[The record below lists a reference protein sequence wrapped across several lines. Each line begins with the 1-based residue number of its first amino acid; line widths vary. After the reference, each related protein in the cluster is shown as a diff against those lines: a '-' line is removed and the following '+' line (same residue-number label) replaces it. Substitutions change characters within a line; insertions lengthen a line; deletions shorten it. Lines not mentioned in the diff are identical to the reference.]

1 MILINKRDR
10 LDLNKVEMKEK
21 MASTT
26 ERKEY
31 IELKKGIERLMK
43 MVIRD
48 VEDYPLQ
55 RALLSSLL
63 ELREKLDGRKRTE

>member
-1 MILINKRDR
+1 MI
-10 LDLNKVEMKEK
+10 EK

-63 ELREKLDGRKRTE
+63 ELREKLDGRKRPR

>member
-1 MILINKRDR
+1 
-10 LDLNKVEMKEK
+10 

>member
-1 MILINKRDR
+1 MI
-10 LDLNKVEMKEK
+10 EK